1 MDTEKIAALSL
12 DYNTDREQ
20 LIMPEYGRH
29 VQSMIEYCLSISE
42 KNHRKKVTHTI
53 VDIIGNLNP
62 KLRDSEDYKHK
73 LWDHLLVM
81 SNFNLDVN
89 SPYPI
94 MTKEKLSQR
103 PDNVAYPK
111 KSRTHRYYGN
121 VLQNMIHTVAQLP
134 KSSERDIMEF
144 DIANQ
149 MKRAYLSWNKDYVDD
164 SVIFSELKILSGGK
178 LGLTP
183 SLLTV
188 AKGVKS
194 QNAPLNTKSK
204 KKKKPQ
210 FKRKGNYSSR
220 TKSNHSGKF

>member
-1 MDTEKIAALSL
+1 MEIE
-12 DYNTDREQ
+12 DREKRNAVAHA
-20 LIMPEYGRH
+20 I
-29 VQSMIEYCLSISE
+29 IE
-42 KNHRKKVTHTI
+42 V
-53 VDIIGNLNP
+53 IGNLNP
-62 KLRDSEDYKHK
+62 HLRDAADYRHK